1 MRSRL
6 AAGRRVESLQL
17 YMGKLAKAARRE
29 EWDGKGW
36 RGRFGRLLDRPAI
49 FPIRA
54 SSMPSRAGVD
64 HPPPPRLWR
73 TSSSFGSAIC
83 QSDGQ
88 IGAHAPELIIFP
100 RGGKTDWGKKRGIFG
115 DLFWPGNGRKRA
127 QRSQRND
134 RDGQGPMTWAG
145 FQLRCQ

>member
-1 MRSRL
+1 
-6 AAGRRVESLQL
+6 
-17 YMGKLAKAARRE
+17 MGKLPIATRRE
-29 EWDGKGW
+29 EGDGKEW

-115 DLFWPGNGRKRA
+115 DFFWGGEWPQKSTARQAATKDELPRKIAKITKTEEYKLLSLCSLRSFVARILF
-127 QRSQRND
+127 
-134 RDGQGPMTWAG
+134 
-145 FQLRCQ
+145 